1 VEQLLEVLLGQQ
13 HLHLLVLQRVEPVVH
28 DPDSVGG
35 YDQSVTCPHERGCAR
50 TESLWVS
57 VSSSSAESSV
67 SSSYCRGCARTESLW
82 VSVSSSSAE
91 SSVSSSYC
99 EFSDA
104 GSCDDS
110 SVAPSFDLVSG
121 LCRSIR
127 SGSESFFSDSEIC
140 FLPRLIV
147 LSPTVLL

>member
-1 VEQLLEVLLGQQ
+1 MEELLEVLLGQQ

-35 YDQSVTCPHERGCAR
+35 YDQSVTCPHE
-50 TESLWVS
+50 
-57 VSSSSAESSV
+57 
-67 SSSYCRGCARTESLW
+67 RGCARTESLW